1 MGQPSRM
8 RAVENGGVVEL
19 RVLMSHVMESGQR
32 RDASGALVP
41 AHHIER
47 VDVECGGRPVLQA
60 RLGPAVSRDPFL
72 QLRFRGAKGE
82 RVVVRW
88 VDDRGDTR
96 SDEATVG

>member
-1 MGQPSRM
+1 MGQASRM
-8 RAVENGGVVEL
+8 RAVENSGVVEL
-19 RVLMSHVMESGQR
+19 RLLMSHVMESGQR
-32 RDASGALVP
+32 RDAAGALVP

-47 VDVECGGRPVLQA
+47 LEVECGGRTVLQA

-88 VDDRGDTR
+88 VDNRGDTR